1 MTVET
6 LRCQLTVN
14 ALENWNQ
21 IPAIARTVRR
31 EIGRVGGGQE
41 HVREV
46 GSGQTEENYEIDEML
61 RVVCACSSEA
71 A

>member
-46 GSGQTEENYEIDEML
+46 GSGQTEENF
-61 RVVCACSSEA
+61 RNR
-71 A
+71 

>member
-41 HVREV
+41 HVGEV
-46 GSGQTEENYEIDEML
+46 GSDRRKQ
-61 RVVCACSSEA
+61 
-71 A
+71 